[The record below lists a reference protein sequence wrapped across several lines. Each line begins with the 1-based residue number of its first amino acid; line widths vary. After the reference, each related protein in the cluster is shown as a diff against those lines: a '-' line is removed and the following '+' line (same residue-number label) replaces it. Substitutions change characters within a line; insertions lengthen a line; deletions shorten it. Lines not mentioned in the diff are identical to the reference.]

1 LDDLWVGVKGQSNL
15 DIAGFPR
22 NIFRYSVG
30 VVKKVWGRA
39 LVVLGGALPLPTTK
53 KLRIRTTDSG
63 SQTLGAKVQGRE
75 GNSPDRTLR
84 SLNDFSVRKEV
95 KQLKQPG
102 GGLGGSHPLK
112 KA

>member
-1 LDDLWVGVKGQSNL
+1 MKGQSNS

-22 NIFRYSVG
+22 NISRYSVVG
-30 VVKKVWGRA
+30 KETSQFVWGRA

-84 SLNDFSVRKEV
+84 SLNDFSVSKEV
-95 KQLKQPG
+95 E
-102 GGLGGSHPLK
+102 
-112 KA
+112 